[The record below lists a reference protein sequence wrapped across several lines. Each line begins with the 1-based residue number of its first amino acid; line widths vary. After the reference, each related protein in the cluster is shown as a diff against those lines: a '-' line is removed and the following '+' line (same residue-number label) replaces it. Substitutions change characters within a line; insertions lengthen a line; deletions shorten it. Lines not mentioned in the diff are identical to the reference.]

1 MTSVLSAEMSESA
14 LAGVQVLDFSRVLAG
29 PYCTML
35 LADFGAD
42 VVKIESLT
50 GDDTRQWGP
59 PWLNGQ
65 SAYYLSVNRNKRS
78 ITLDLN
84 QLKGQ
89 DIARRLVKKADVLV
103 ENFKVGTMS
112 KFGLGYESLAQ
123 DNPSL
128 VYCSITGYGQ
138 NGPCHSLAGYD
149 FIIQAEG
156 GLMSIIGPVD
166 GPPYKVGVAIV
177 DITAG
182 LFASHA
188 ILAALHHREKTG
200 QGQYIDVAL
209 FDSQLGWLAN
219 VAQNYL
225 VSGEMPQRYGNA
237 HANIVP
243 YEIFKTSDGYLALG
257 VGNDRQYQCLCEIA
271 QRPDLWLDSRFQT
284 NPGRVMHRR
293 ELIPLLQAVF
303 RSRPTAEWIA
313 LLKEKGIPVGPINDI
328 PTALNHPQTVARH
341 MVQEVRHTE
350 GSPVPLVGP
359 VAKLSK
365 TPAKISAL
373 PPTLGE
379 HTHKILEE
387 LNFSATEINALLR
400 EKVISISSRKK

>member
-1 MTSVLSAEMSESA
+1 MSASA
-14 LAGVQVLDFSRVLAG
+14 LAGIKVMDFSRVLAG

-42 VVKIESLT
+42 IVKVESLT

-59 PWLNGQ
+59 PWLDGQ

-89 DIARRLVKKADVLV
+89 DIARRLVKRADVLV

-123 DNPSL
+123 DNPGL

-138 NGPCHSLAGYD
+138 NGPYHSLAGYD

-219 VAQNYL
+219 VAENYL
-225 VSGEMPQRYGNA
+225 VSGDMPQRYGNA

-243 YEIFKTSDGYLALG
+243 YEIFEASDGYLALG
-257 VGNDRQYQCLCEIA
+257 VGNDRQYQCLCEIV
-271 QRPDLWLDSRFQT
+271 QRPDLWSDSRFQT
-284 NPGRVMHRR
+284 NPGRVTHRR
-293 ELIPLLQAVF
+293 ELIPLLQTIF
-303 RSRPTAEWIA
+303 LSRPTAEWIA
-313 LLKEKGIPVGPINDI
+313 LLRDQGIPVGPINDI
-328 PTALNHPQTVARH
+328 PTALNHPQAAARA
-341 MVQEVRHTE
+341 MVQEVKRS
-350 GSPVPLVGP
+350 GGGPVPLVGP
-359 VAKLSK
+359 VAKLSE
-365 TPAKISAL
+365 TPAKISA
-373 PPTLGE
+373 PPPVLGE
-379 HTHKILEE
+379 HTHEILEE
-387 LNFSATEINALLR
+387 LNFSVAEIHALLS
-400 EKVISISSRKK
+400 EKVIFTPSRKN